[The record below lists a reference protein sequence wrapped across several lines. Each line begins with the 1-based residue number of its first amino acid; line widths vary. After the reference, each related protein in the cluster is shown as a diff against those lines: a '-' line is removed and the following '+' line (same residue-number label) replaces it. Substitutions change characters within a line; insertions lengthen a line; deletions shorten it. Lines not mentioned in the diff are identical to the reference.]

1 MFEPSSA
8 IENLSRVVADY
19 FPVTGHVDDGGRP
32 AFTVDLP
39 PDSKKRFLAL
49 RNRLE
54 PTGLLPLL
62 RVRDGHPVVAFLPK
76 PPRAQWRWPVNVL
89 LFVATLGTTFLSGYV
104 MSVDLASSRLVPS
117 AVAGGLAFSLSLM
130 LILVVHEMGHKVISI
145 LRGID
150 ASLPYFIPMVPPVGT
165 MGAVIV
171 TREPAPNRDALI
183 DLGAS
188 GPIAGFL
195 VAVAVVIVGVRAS
208 FVLSPSDMVG
218 QTLVNYPDPVL
229 VQWITQLFI
238 HPQPGQVILMH
249 PILYAGWIGLLV
261 TSLNLLPA
269 GMLDGGHVVRSLL
282 GARRHVIV
290 SWLAVLAAFALRYWL
305 MAALLVVMLT
315 GVRRAHPGPLDD
327 VSPVSPGRF
336 VIAVLLLA
344 IFVVSVVRLDITP
357 IRF

>member
-1 MFEPSSA
+1 VFEPSSA

-19 FPVTGHVDDGGRP
+19 FAITGQVDDGGRP

-49 RNRLE
+49 RDRLE

-62 RVRDGHPVVAFLPK
+62 RMRDGHPVVAFLPK
-76 PPRAQWRWPVNVL
+76 PPRAHWRWPVNVL
-89 LFVATLGTTFLSGYV
+89 LFVGTLGTTFLSGYV
-104 MSVDLASSRLVPS
+104 MAVGSANSKFPS
-117 AVAGGLAFSLSLM
+117 ALESGFAFSLSLM
-130 LILVVHEMGHKVISI
+130 LILLVHEMGHKVISI

-188 GPIAGFL
+188 GPIAGFV
-195 VAVAVVIVGVRAS
+195 VAVAVVIIGVRAS
-208 FVLSPSDMVG
+208 IVLDPSAVAG
-218 QTLVNYPDPVL
+218 LTLVNYPDPLL
-229 VQWITQLFI
+229 VQWITQWFI
-238 HPQPGQVILMH
+238 HPKAGQVVLMH

-261 TSLNLLPA
+261 TSLNLLPS

-282 GARRHVIV
+282 GARRHLIV
-290 SWLAVLAAFALRYWL
+290 SWLAVAAALALRYWL
-305 MAALLVVMLT
+305 MAALMVVMLT

-327 VSPVSPGRF
+327 VSPVSPGRY
-336 VIAVLLLA
+336 VMAVLLLA

-357 IRF
+357 INF

>member
-19 FPVTGHVDDGGRP
+19 FPITGHVEDGGRP

-49 RNRLE
+49 RDRLE

-62 RVRDGHPVVAFLPK
+62 RVRDGRPVVAFLPK
-76 PPRAQWRWPVNVL
+76 PPRAKWRWPVNVL
-89 LFVATLGTTFLSGYV
+89 LFVGTLGTTFLSGYV
-104 MSVDLASSRLVPS
+104 MAVGSGSSKFPS
-117 AVAGGLAFSLSLM
+117 AVESGLAFSLSLM

-208 FVLSPSDMVG
+208 FVLDPSAMVG
-218 QTLVNYPDPVL
+218 LTLVNYPDPLL
-229 VQWITQLFI
+229 VQWITELFI
-238 HPQPGQVILMH
+238 HPQPGQVVLMH

-261 TSLNLLPA
+261 TSLNLLPS
-269 GMLDGGHVVRSLL
+269 GMLDGGHVVRALL
-282 GARRHVIV
+282 GARRHFIV

-336 VIAVLLLA
+336 VIAVVLLA

-357 IRF
+357 VRF